1 MNPVLAMLLGII
13 LLLFLIIRTRIQAF
27 PALIIAA
34 TLVALGSGLGAAKTV
49 TTVTQGFGN
58 TLTYIGI
65 VIGFGCILG
74 KFLEKSG
81 AARRMALFFL
91 HLAGIKRADI
101 VLGLTGFLVSIP
113 VFADSGFII
122 LISLAKEM
130 SRLTRRSM
138 LSIGCTMGFGLYLT
152 TNLVP
157 PTPGPLAAAAAFGVD
172 LGLFILGGIL
182 LAIPIFIV
190 SIFFFRWISS
200 FYEPIIPERSD
211 EELGQLSPEQRL
223 VLERI
228 SEKLKHG
235 EDLQRSDFS
244 ELLKDDS
251 LPSAFVSFSAVLLP
265 IVLILG
271 NTIVTA
277 MKIEGPIREFFTLMG
292 SPMVAIFMAVLL
304 CVFIICKNM
313 TKEEAL
319 KAMEDSLADAG
330 LIVFVTGAGG
340 AFGNVIK
347 VTGAG
352 NLLAE
357 YIAGTPLPAIVV
369 PFAVAVFLRFPQG
382 SGATSIITGSAI
394 VAPMVGA
401 LGIDPLMA
409 GLAICT
415 GAMCPSYLNDS
426 FFWVLTRFSGFEVK
440 LSLKTWSVGTVVMP
454 ISGFIFLLIANA
466 IFF

>member
-1 MNPVLAMLLGII
+1 MNAVLAMLLGIA

-27 PALIIAA
+27 PALILSA
-34 TLVALGSGLGAAKTV
+34 TAVALASGLGAAKTV
-49 TTVTQGFGN
+49 SVVSSGFGN

-122 LISLAKEM
+122 LVSLAKEM

-138 LSIGCTMGFGLYLT
+138 LTIGCTMGFGLYLT

-172 LGLFILGGIL
+172 LGMFILGGIL

-190 SIFFFRWISS
+190 SIFFFRWVAK
-200 FYEPIIPERSD
+200 FHAPIIPERSE
-211 EELGQLSPEQRL
+211 EELSQLSPEQREVL
-223 VLERI
+223 ARITQKIDRNEDLERA
-228 SEKLKHG
+228 
-235 EDLQRSDFS
+235 DFGD
-244 ELLKDDS
+244 LLKDDS
-251 LPSAFVSFSAVLLP
+251 LPGTFISFAAVLLP

-277 MKIEGPIREFFTLMG
+277 MKIEGPLREFFTLMG
-292 SPMVAIFMAVLL
+292 SPMIAIFMAVLL
-304 CVFIICKNM
+304 CVYIISKSM

-319 KAMEDSLADAG
+319 KVMEDALADAG

-347 VTGAG
+347 TTGAG
-352 NLLAE
+352 PMLAE
-357 YIAGTPLPAIVV
+357 YIAATPLPAIMV
-369 PFAVAVFLRFPQG
+369 PFLVAVFLRFPQG

-394 VAPMVGA
+394 VAPMVGS
-401 LGIDPLMA
+401 LGVDPLMA

-426 FFWVLTRFSGFEVK
+426 FFWVLTRFSGFSVN
-440 LSLKTWSVGTVVMP
+440 LSLKTWSVGTIVMP
-454 ISGFIFLLIANA
+454 VSGFIFLLIANT
-466 IFF
+466 ILF